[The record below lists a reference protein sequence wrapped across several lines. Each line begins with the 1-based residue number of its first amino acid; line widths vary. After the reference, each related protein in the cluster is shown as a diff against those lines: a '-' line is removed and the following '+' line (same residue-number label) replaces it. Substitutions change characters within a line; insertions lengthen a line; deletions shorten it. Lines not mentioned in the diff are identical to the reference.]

1 VAVAVIVDQAQQG
14 LLAGF
19 RRGWYGGLG
28 RRADGLFELTDAL
41 LCTPGPVGSLPQLS
55 LEPRFRRGWGS
66 LYGVLAEGDVA
77 AEAVRDLLA
86 AYRPVGWP
94 LVFAVDQTTWPRC
107 DAECS
112 PARACT
118 TTPRGTRRASPSW
131 RAGPTSGSAS
141 WAGSTTRGPRRSTPV
156 GSCQRP
162 IRCRRPSGRL
172 VRWSSGSVA
181 TRRPRP
187 PRHPAAGV

>member
-1 VAVAVIVDQAQQG
+1 MAVAVIVDQAQQG

-19 RRGWYGGLG
+19 RRGWYGCLG

-55 LEPRFRRGWGS
+55 LEPGFRRGWGS
-66 LYGVLAEGDVA
+66 LYDALAEGEVA

-112 PARACT
+112 PAR
-118 TTPRGTRRASPSW
+118 GLYYHPS
-131 RAGPTSGSAS
+131 RHSAGQPIVAG
-141 WAGSTTRGPRRSTPV
+141 WAYQWV
-156 GSCQRP
+156 CQL
-162 IRCRRPSGRL
+162 G
-172 VRWSSGSVA
+172 
-181 TRRPRP
+181 
-187 PRHPAAGV
+187 